1 MGSEAVLSDI
11 AANCYMQICGINNGE
26 GGSSP
31 VESAGQPCYAEL
43 FREIN
48 VQGGARNQGIGVVN
62 HKGIGGCGSNCRI

>member
-31 VESAGQPCYAEL
+31 VESAGQPCYTEL
-43 FREIN
+43 LREIN
-48 VQGGARNQGIGVVN
+48 VQGGA
-62 HKGIGGCGSNCRI
+62 